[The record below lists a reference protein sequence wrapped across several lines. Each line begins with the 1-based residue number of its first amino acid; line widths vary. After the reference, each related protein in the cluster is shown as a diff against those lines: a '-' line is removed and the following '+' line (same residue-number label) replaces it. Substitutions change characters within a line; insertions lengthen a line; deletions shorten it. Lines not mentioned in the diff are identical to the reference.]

1 MATSHEMVYSVEIV
15 CQGRRVSTVDCAQ
28 MVPGMIAKGD
38 REARC
43 TWHLHG
49 QVAALLLI
57 NEEAARAAVGRGLHG
72 RLLPLNTPLGCPG
85 WAVLEQMRHK
95 HTDVG
100 FAGTF
105 ARARM
110 AWCFG
115 CRKADFM
122 MLVLGAHATLAV
134 GAAGVKRPIFGRELV
149 RTLG

>member
-1 MATSHEMVYSVEIV
+1 M
-15 CQGRRVSTVDCAQ
+15 
-28 MVPGMIAKGD
+28 
-38 REARC
+38 
-43 TWHLHG
+43 
-49 QVAALLLI
+49 LLI